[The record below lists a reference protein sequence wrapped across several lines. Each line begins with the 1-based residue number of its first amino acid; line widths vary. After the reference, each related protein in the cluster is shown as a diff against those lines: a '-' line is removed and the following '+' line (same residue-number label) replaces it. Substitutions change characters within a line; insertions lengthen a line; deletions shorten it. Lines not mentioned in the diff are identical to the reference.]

1 MSRPARCP
9 SGSSSWRAILLVLG
23 ASVSLSTQ
31 ALAQTPGSSKV
42 FPAEFF
48 TAFNPVTVEDMVRRV
63 PGFTLDNGDDRRG
76 FSGAA
81 GNVLI
86 NGERPS
92 SKIPL
97 SEQLSRISARDVLRI
112 DLYSGGLDG
121 ADLRGQTLLVDVRL
135 RPRGAGATNTYVV
148 QAGVLDP
155 TQSVNPVLVITSGF
169 RIADADIRLALQAQP
184 SRRGGVEFEKRLT
197 GASGALMEQGSEHL
211 QGSYWEYKLSGR
223 ASWKPTARDSLNLN
237 AQVIPSRDGRHTF
250 SETFNAVGARL
261 RTEDSKV
268 VGDRVWSGEIGA
280 DWEHR
285 LSPGASFK
293 LVGLASRKATGS
305 SERYTVRPTSGGR
318 RDTLVQR
325 ASKSGEY
332 VGRGVFTWKPAR
344 GHSLD
349 IGGEAAFNYL
359 DSRLAIAV
367 DLGAGPRPSSL
378 PVADTRIEERRG
390 EVYVT
395 DFWQVS
401 ETLKLEA
408 SLSAEFSRIS
418 QSGDAAQERDFT
430 FFKPRLNLTW
440 SPAGPNQLRL
450 LVERDVAQLDF
461 TEFASAVSL
470 FDGTVDLGNPD
481 LQPERTWRAQVDWE
495 HRFAPKG
502 VLILSAFHDR
512 VSAVQDQVP
521 IAGQFDGP
529 GNIGKGR
536 RSGLRA
542 DLTAPLD
549 AIGIP
554 RGELRLNGLVQNTRA
569 TDPVTGRSRRFSEET
584 EWNYSVDIRQPLPR
598 LQLLWGVSYER
609 TDSTQLFR
617 LREQRTNHWDAPSI
631 DLFVESTAIKNA
643 LVRFTVADILRP
655 TDVRERRFF
664 TPDRTRAQNLTSVE
678 TRAATGGF
686 GTRSY
691 TLRVSGRF

>member
-1 MSRPARCP
+1 
-9 SGSSSWRAILLVLG
+9 
-23 ASVSLSTQ
+23 
-31 ALAQTPGSSKV
+31 
-42 FPAEFF
+42 
-48 TAFNPVTVEDMVRRV
+48 
-63 PGFTLDNGDDRRG
+63 
-76 FSGAA
+76 
-81 GNVLI
+81 
-86 NGERPS
+86 
-92 SKIPL
+92 
-97 SEQLSRISARDVLRI
+97 
-112 DLYSGGLDG
+112 
-121 ADLRGQTLLVDVRL
+121 
-135 RPRGAGATNTYVV
+135 TYVV

-155 TQSVNPVLVITSGF
+155 THSVNPVLVITSGF
-169 RIADADIRLALQAQP
+169 RMADADIRLALQAQP
-184 SRRGGVEFEKRLT
+184 SRRGGVEFDKRLT
-197 GASGALMEQGSEHL
+197 GASGALIEQGSEHL

-250 SETFNAVGARL
+250 SETFHAAGARL

-268 VGDRVWSGEIGA
+268 VGDRVWSGEIGT

-285 LSPGASFK
+285 FSPVASFK

-305 SERYTVRPTSGGR
+305 SERYTVRPISGGR

-325 ASKSGEY
+325 ASRSGEY

-344 GHSLD
+344 SHSLD
-349 IGGEAAFNYL
+349 VGGEAAFNYL

-401 ETLKLEA
+401 ETLKLET

-430 FFKPRLNLTW
+430 FFKPRMNLTW
-440 SPAGPNQLRL
+440 SPEGRNQLRL

-470 FDGTVDLGNPD
+470 FDGIVDLGNPD

-495 HRFAPKG
+495 HRFATRG
-502 VLILSAFHDR
+502 VLIFSAFHDR
-512 VSAVQDQVP
+512 VSAVQDQIP

-584 EWNYSVDIRQPLPR
+584 EWNYSVDIRQPLPG
-598 LQLLWGVSYER
+598 LKLLWGVLYER

-631 DLFVESTAIKNA
+631 DLFVESTAIRNV